1 LLDKQLS
8 AETATQLEIRQKGEQ
23 FSVLDPALPA
33 QRPSSPKRLLIDAAG
48 SVGGLIL
55 GIILAVGREFFGASI
70 ACAEQVPEVGGNSV
84 LEVIPFIL
92 TDAQRRRKKK
102 QLILA
107 VVSGVAATL
116 VLGTVVLYH
125 YRG

>member
-1 LLDKQLS
+1 M
-8 AETATQLEIRQKGEQ
+8 
-23 FSVLDPALPA
+23 
-33 QRPSSPKRLLIDAAG
+33 RLRSI
-48 SVGGLIL
+48 GGLIL
-55 GIILAVGREFFGASI
+55 GIILAVGREFFGTSI
-70 ACAEQVPEVGGNSV
+70 IYAEQVPVVGGSGI

-92 TDAQRRRKKK
+92 TDGQRKRRKK